1 MGRNNRDQNWKN
13 ERNVLAA
20 IESSDR
26 KVPDMTAETSNW
38 QQGSTNSATLKALI
52 EQQQQQQQ
60 HLSFK
65 HGGF

>member
-1 MGRNNRDQNWKN
+1 
-13 ERNVLAA
+13 
-20 IESSDR
+20 
-26 KVPDMTAETSNW
+26 MTAETSNW

-60 HLSFK
+60 QQQQHLLFK

>member
-1 MGRNNRDQNWKN
+1 MDRNNRDQNWKN

-26 KVPDMTAETSNW
+26 KVPDMTAETCNW

-52 EQQQQQQQ
+52 EQQQQ
-60 HLSFK
+60 HLLFK

>member
-13 ERNVLAA
+13 ERNVLAT

-52 EQQQQQQQ
+52 EQQQQQ
-60 HLSFK
+60 F
-65 HGGF
+65 

>member
-1 MGRNNRDQNWKN
+1 MEGVNKR
-13 ERNVLAA
+13 L
-20 IESSDR
+20 
-26 KVPDMTAETSNW
+26 
-38 QQGSTNSATLKALI
+38 QGSTNSATLKALI